1 MQSLLVPG
9 LTALRSTD
17 ATVIRQ
23 IVMSLV
29 NEIERLNKRIDSLEN
44 NAQAPNKK
52 EKYYGV

>member
-1 MQSLLVPG
+1 MEVLVPG

-17 ATVIRQ
+17 AVVIRQ

-29 NEIERLNKRIDSLEN
+29 SEIERLNKRIDSMEN
-44 NAQAPNKK
+44 NAQASKKK

>member
-1 MQSLLVPG
+1 MESLLVPG

-29 NEIERLNKRIDSLEN
+29 NEIERLNKRISSLEN
-44 NAQAPNKK
+44 NAQTLTKK

>member
-1 MQSLLVPG
+1 MESLLVPG

-29 NEIERLNKRIDSLEN
+29 NEIERLNKRISSLES
-44 NAQAPNKK
+44 NAQTPTKK